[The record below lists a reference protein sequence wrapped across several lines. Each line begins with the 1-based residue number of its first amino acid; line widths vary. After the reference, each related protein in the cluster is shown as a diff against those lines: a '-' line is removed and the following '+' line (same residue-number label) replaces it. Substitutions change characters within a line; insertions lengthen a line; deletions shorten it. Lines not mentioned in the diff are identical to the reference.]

1 MNEKSIVFLPGT
13 AGQAAPWRK
22 LSADGYVI
30 GKGELASDFVGTA
43 SGEWVVVVPAED
55 IAVRWLVLPQGNTA
69 QQVTA
74 ARWQM
79 AEQLGHDLVDDEVV
93 VGRKGPDGATP
104 VAVVRRSLVSA
115 WRSWAE
121 DAGLNVVSVVPAQL
135 CVPFDEG
142 RLHAVPSLSG
152 NIILSAKGLSVSAE
166 PDLANDL
173 IGDQQV
179 DWTPADQA
187 LDVLAVGAISSPLN
201 LISHTGSSND
211 WTVGRKTLA
220 ALALVFCLSPVWVG
234 LADVAHNIWMQG
246 QADKAAKAQAV
257 AYFSDLSGQS
267 DALEQAQRRLSLQPP
282 LGSYTKALAALS
294 GVVEA
299 GSGTLTE
306 VTGANGEL
314 RGVMR
319 LGSPE
324 DLARIRQEMLR
335 YGVDF
340 TDCEPVSE
348 NGQTVCAFVI
358 GAA

>member
-1 MNEKSIVFLPGT
+1 MNEKSIVFLPGAT
-13 AGQAAPWRK
+13 EQAAPWRK

-30 GKGELASDFVGTA
+30 GKGELVSDFVGAAT
-43 SGEWVVVVPAED
+43 GEWVVVVPAED
-55 IAVRWLVLPQGNTA
+55 VAVRWLTLQQGNTA
-69 QQVTA
+69 QQVAA

-104 VAVVRRSLVSA
+104 VAVVRRSLVLA

-135 CVPFDEG
+135 CAPFDEG

-152 NIILSAKGLSVSAE
+152 DIILSAERLSVSAD
-166 PDLANDL
+166 PDLASDL
-173 IGDQQV
+173 IGDQAV
-179 DWTPADQA
+179 DWTPAERA
-187 LDVLAVGAISSPLN
+187 LDVLALGAVSSPLN
-201 LISHTGSSND
+201 LIAHTVSRDG
-211 WTVGRKTLA
+211 WTVGWKPLA

-234 LADVAHNIWMQG
+234 LADVAHNTWMQG
-246 QADKAAKAQAV
+246 RADKAAKAQAV

-267 DALEQAQRRLSLQPP
+267 DALEQAERRLSLQPP
-282 LGSYTKALAALS
+282 MGSYPKALAALA
-294 GVVEA
+294 GVIEA

-314 RGVMR
+314 RGILR
-319 LGSPE
+319 LVQPE
-324 DLARIRQEMLR
+324 DSERIRNEMLR

-340 TDCEPVSE
+340 TGCEPVSE